1 MLLQV
6 LVVKRIALLALLR
19 FSCLSRQLLQE
30 RVLSSGKLILI
41 SDMLII
47 LVTKIAGSGDLKY
60 LAALRII
67 HRKHLLH
74 IPIQKVLI

>member
-41 SDMLII
+41 SDVLII
-47 LVTKIAGSGDLKY
+47 LVTKIAGSDLKY
-60 LAALRII
+60 LAALWII
-67 HRKHLLH
+67 HCYHLLH
-74 IPIQKVLI
+74 ILCQKVPI

>member
-47 LVTKIAGSGDLKY
+47 LVTKIAGSDLKY